1 MKYFFVAEEPSM
13 GLPLASQEE
22 SGLKTLVNEV
32 VTQAAST
39 GQKKRQKEILS
50 KMNKSRRYQ
59 VEKYSTMHGHSA
71 SAKILIQGEQ
81 CEGIWFKVL
90 SRTV

>member
-39 GQKKRQKEILS
+39 GQKKAKGNLIE
-50 KMNKSRRYQ
+50 NEQ
-59 VEKYSTMHGHSA
+59 VQTIPS
-71 SAKILIQGEQ
+71 
-81 CEGIWFKVL
+81 
-90 SRTV
+90 

>member
-13 GLPLASQEE
+13 GLPLASMEE

-39 GQKKRQKEILS
+39 GQKKGKRKSYRKWTSPDDTKLKSILLCTDTQLLLKNWYKESSVRVFGS
-50 KMNKSRRYQ
+50 KY
-59 VEKYSTMHGHSA
+59 
-71 SAKILIQGEQ
+71 
-81 CEGIWFKVL
+81 
-90 SRTV
+90 

>member
-1 MKYFFVAEEPSM
+1 MKYFFVAEESSM

-39 GQKKRQKEILS
+39 GQKKGKR
-50 KMNKSRRYQ
+50 KSYR
-59 VEKYSTMHGHSA
+59 K
-71 SAKILIQGEQ
+71 
-81 CEGIWFKVL
+81 
-90 SRTV
+90 

>member
-1 MKYFFVAEEPSM
+1 MKYFFVPEEPSM

-39 GQKKRQKEILS
+39 GQKKGKR
-50 KMNKSRRYQ
+50 KSYR
-59 VEKYSTMHGHSA
+59 K
-71 SAKILIQGEQ
+71 
-81 CEGIWFKVL
+81 
-90 SRTV
+90 